1 MSSKPTKETCLLL
14 PSQQSSCSS
23 AVCSPPPLHKRT
35 SGLASGA
42 GWETLNGTFALHTS
56 VRAPEVVWLAPRARR
71 NLVCQLPE
79 FHGRLSSLSR
89 CRSSAWSSSR
99 TLSGSSC
106 CSLFRSH
113 HVTGTVIY
121 KSSQEQRWL
130 RGAPGWS
137 HDARNSV
144 RTATRHLRCL
154 DVCCPQ
160 RDVFRANVLFTK
172 KENLFF
178 YELTRACT

>member
-1 MSSKPTKETCLLL
+1 MSSKPTKETFLLL

-42 GWETLNGTFALHTS
+42 DWETLNGTFALHTS

-79 FHGRLSSLSR
+79 FHGRLSLLSC
-89 CRSSAWSSSR
+89 CRSSAWTSSR

-113 HVTGTVIY
+113 NVTGTVIY
-121 KSSQEQRWL
+121 KSSQERRP